1 MTTWNGSREE
11 ELLRI
16 PEHRFTA
23 DRVKSLF
30 PRKCYITGKNLF
42 FKPSVRVTETIT
54 GPGTPITVVRWVTA
68 KAYTILVLKG
78 FRAYEND

>member
-1 MTTWNGSREE
+1 MTTWNSEREK
-11 ELLRI
+11 ELLWI

-23 DRVKSLF
+23 SRVKSLF

-42 FKPSVRVTETIT
+42 FNSSVRVTETIT
-54 GPGTPITVVRWVTA
+54 GPGTPITVVRWMTA

-78 FRAYEND
+78 FRAYEDD